1 MTGLTIA
8 LLTLFI
14 VLGRWQWGR
23 AEFKQQLLDDFVVR
37 PAQAEYLG
45 NRSMQELDR
54 YARIQAQGRWDLE
67 RQFLL
72 DNRTRE
78 GRAGFEVLTPFEL
91 EDGRWLLV
99 NRGWLPFA
107 GFRDQLPDLQAGFP
121 ELHRNQLVRIT
132 GQVDE
137 LPRAGLASGRL
148 APALSGPWPR
158 LTTFPETSDLA
169 AAMGWS
175 DPALLETRQ
184 LLLDADSGYGY
195 RRDWAP
201 FAAGKGPEQNWSY
214 AIQWWSFAVV
224 LLILYVSLNL
234 QRRETGDGEVK

>member
-14 VLGRWQWGR
+14 VLGRWQWSR
-23 AEFKQQLLDDFVVR
+23 AEFKQQLVDSFATHS
-37 PAQAEYLG
+37 AQAQELG
-45 NRSMQELDR
+45 SRSMQDVDR
-54 YARIQAQGRWDLE
+54 YARLTLQGRWDLE

-91 EDGRWLLV
+91 EEGRWVLI

-107 GFRDQLPDLQAGFP
+107 GFRDQLPDLTTGFP
-121 ELHRNQLVRIT
+121 PVQRDSVVRIT
-132 GQVDE
+132 GRVDE

-148 APALSGPWPR
+148 APAVSGAWPR
-158 LTTFPETSDLA
+158 LTTFPDTAQLA
-169 AAMGWS
+169 IAMGEG
-175 DPALLETRQ
+175 DPVALEPRQ
-184 LLLDADSGYGY
+184 LLLDANSGHGY
-195 RRDWAP
+195 RRDWTP
-201 FAAGKGPEQNWSY
+201 FAVGKGPEQNWSY

-234 QRRETGDGEVK
+234 RRRAPDERLGA